1 MLEAWQRPLLVVEDS
16 DEDFDTVRE
25 ASLAAGLSNKI
36 YRATTGEGCLSLLRA
51 GSFRPAVVLLDLNMP
66 GLDGRDTLNEIKS
79 DPALRELPVIVV
91 TTSAN
96 PRDVESCYRAG
107 ANAYHVKPVRYVEHL
122 QVLIS
127 LFQYWLGCVILPGS
141 EQLINKGA
149 F

>member
-1 MLEAWQRPLLVVEDS
+1 MLEARQRPLLVVEDS

-25 ASLAAGLSNKI
+25 ASQAAGLTNQI
-36 YRATTGEGCLSLLRA
+36 YRAPTGEVCLSLLRA
-51 GSFRPAVVLLDLNMP
+51 GTFRPSVVLLDLNTP
-66 GLDGRDTLNEIKS
+66 GLDGRDTLNEIKR

-107 ANAYHVKPVRYVEHL
+107 ANAYHVKPVRYADHL

-127 LFQYWLGCVILPGS
+127 LFRYWLGCVVLPGS
-141 EQLINKGA
+141 EKLMDEEA
-149 F
+149 L